1 MKTAPGFN
9 IPYLPGETTLW
20 EGRPDT
26 SFRYGPLHLFYGM
39 LGTFMLIMLS
49 LGLFVDLN
57 GTPGLVAAWLLFCFL
72 YVLAHALYFL
82 LGVPYVDM
90 LHRQQTFY
98 RLTDRRAIILDASPL
113 MGAYTYDLNRSLRV
127 DHDLKFGSVY
137 LTDKRRGATRIP
149 METGR
154 RLSALSRYWFF
165 FTKLLNSSGFRFI
178 DGADQVAAMARKAAS
193 ENGKRA

>member
-20 EGRPDT
+20 EGRPDAR
-26 SFRYGPLHLFYGM
+26 FRYGPLHLVYGM
-39 LGTFMLIMLS
+39 LGAFMLIMLS
-49 LGLFVDLN
+49 IGLFAGLD
-57 GTPGLVAAWLLFCFL
+57 GTPGLMAAWLLFCFL
-72 YVLAHALYFL
+72 YILAHALYFL
-82 LGVPYVDM
+82 FGVPYVDM

-113 MGAYTYDLNRSLRV
+113 KGAYTYDLDRSLRV
-127 DHDLKFGSVY
+127 DHDPKFGSVY

-149 METGR
+149 VDTGPR
-154 RLSALSRYWFF
+154 SSALSRYWFF
-165 FTKLLNSSGFRFI
+165 FTRLLNSSGFRFI